1 MPHIICQ
8 RLYIYTHTYRPS
20 HSRAWNA
27 GVASHTWAL
36 AASDFGLALKA
47 CGASSA
53 DIEVIV
59 DQGALEGA
67 RFTHG
72 ISRDI

>member
-1 MPHIICQ
+1 
-8 RLYIYTHTYRPS
+8 
-20 HSRAWNA
+20 
-27 GVASHTWAL
+27 VASHTWAL